1 MLSSSD
7 GEEIENSSTS
17 TTTKSR
23 SLQRISSSSS
33 KKSSSSSTS
42 SRSSSTSPN
51 TTTRTMEEVW
61 KDINLSSLSESTTTT
76 VATPQPIRT
85 RHTPTSAAN
94 FRSMIFQDFLG
105 RPFRNDSPPT
115 TMVTTS
121 VPPPAPATLY
131 GPSATVSP
139 LPHPATAL
147 SLNSGPEF
155 HFLDTS
161 PSDLLRP
168 NSHHLQST
176 NPISNISSFATPFES
191 LGPTSCLLP
200 SFGKKRFPSSG
211 DSSGSGNRRHKRMI
225 KNRES
230 AARSRARKQERSL
243 QLMVFLIEAYTNE
256 LELEVAHLTE
266 ENARLRKEQEQFHQ
280 AAATTN
286 QLPKKHTL
294 HRTSTAPF

>member
-23 SLQRISSSSS
+23 SLQRVSSSSS
-33 KKSSSSSTS
+33 KKSSSSS
-42 SRSSSTSPN
+42 SRSGSTTRN

-105 RPFRNDSPPT
+105 RPFCNDTPPPT
-115 TMVTTS
+115 TMVTTP
-121 VPPPAPATLY
+121 VPRPAPATLY

-161 PSDLLRP
+161 PADPLRP
-168 NSHHLQST
+168 NSHHSQST
-176 NPISNISSFATPFES
+176 NPVSNISSFATPFES

-200 SFGKKRFPSSG
+200 SFGKKRFPSTG
-211 DSSGSGNRRHKRMI
+211 DSSGSGDRRHKRMI
-225 KNRES
+225 KNRE
-230 AARSRARKQERSL
+230 
-243 QLMVFLIEAYTNE
+243 VIIAYTNE
-256 LELEVAHLTE
+256 LELEVTHLME

-286 QLPKKHTL
+286 QLPKKYTL